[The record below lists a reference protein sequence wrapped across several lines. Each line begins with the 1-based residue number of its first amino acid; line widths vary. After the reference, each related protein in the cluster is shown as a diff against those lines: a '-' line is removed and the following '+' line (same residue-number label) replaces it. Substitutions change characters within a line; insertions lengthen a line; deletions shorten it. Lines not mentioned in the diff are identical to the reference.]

1 MFTLTLSSDTHTRVH
16 THTPLK
22 GPVTTIC
29 LPTPCLCVIVMC
41 RLLFGRSVS
50 RVAVC
55 PLLLSAGPAMGEPG
69 AGVVVDD
76 AVLQPLVASAPKVSA
91 AAVATSPVV
100 VALAAAGIAGAI
112 VLAWAAFK
120 RWSK

>member
-1 MFTLTLSSDTHTRVH
+1 
-16 THTPLK
+16 
-22 GPVTTIC
+22 
-29 LPTPCLCVIVMC
+29 
-41 RLLFGRSVS
+41 
-50 RVAVC
+50 
-55 PLLLSAGPAMGEPG
+55 MGESG